1 MAEAVAKHLGLENVE
16 VVNARAESLGIRF
29 DYVVSRAV
37 ASLTDFYPWV
47 RGCFGRS
54 VLYLKGGDIA
64 EEIAKLMGKER
75 MPAGSVSTWK
85 VDSWLDDE
93 YFAGKFVVDIAARR

>member
-1 MAEAVAKHLGLENVE
+1 
-16 VVNARAESLGIRF
+16 
-29 DYVVSRAV
+29 
-37 ASLTDFYPWV
+37 
-47 RGCFGRS
+47 
-54 VLYLKGGDIA
+54 
-64 EEIAKLMGKER
+64 MGKER

>member
-1 MAEAVAKHLGLENVE
+1 ML
-16 VVNARAESLGIRF
+16 F
-29 DYVVSRAV
+29 
-37 ASLTDFYPWV
+37 
-47 RGCFGRS
+47 RS
-54 VLYLKGGDIA
+54 IA